1 MKNQNIYF
9 ANPTVLIAAGF
20 VSKLSIGLRRRL
32 VKLSGM
38 VKTLIITHPAYSSR
52 VAWL

>member
-1 MKNQNIYF
+1 MKSQSIYF

-20 VSKLSIGLRRRL
+20 ALKLSSTIKRSLLDSLRIL
-32 VKLSGM
+32 
-38 VKTLIITHPAYSSR
+38 KTLTNTPQAYASR